1 MSMAN
6 VGEIC
11 AGIDFLKET
20 PKVCYQTAQMKD
32 PEPLPLDFSS
42 CMDNKSCFRKILSA
56 LKRYGKKE
64 ELCIAL
70 ILPNLSQKKME
81 TYQKDACEAGFLA
94 EQLFMLGEEEC
105 LVHFVMHQSNDI
117 WQQQVWLLDFGMD
130 EVKARSIVVNKRSRP
145 MLVQVSSPEY
155 WHVGSLLS
163 KERDDRLLAYVRETF
178 SKIHVS
184 AVFVAGTDLNEK
196 DYQKSREELCY
207 RRRVFLGEQMAAR
220 GACMLSRDRKEQK
233 PYLFLNEQTLLYNV
247 GIRSVKMGEE
257 SVYTVMRAG
266 CNWYEAKKSLE
277 LILQSEA
284 VLEFSFWPM
293 MGGEPI
299 RAGMFLNDLP
309 KRPRGATRLLLELSF
324 VSATECEVK
333 VTDLGFGELYPAS
346 ELCFK
351 ETFLMEEKDD
361 GTGYDM

>member
-6 VGEIC
+6 MGEIC

-178 SKIHVS
+178 SKIHR
-184 AVFVAGTDLNEK
+184 
-196 DYQKSREELCY
+196 Q
-207 RRRVFLGEQMAAR
+207 
-220 GACMLSRDRKEQK
+220 
-233 PYLFLNEQTLLYNV
+233 YL
-247 GIRSVKMGEE
+247 
-257 SVYTVMRAG
+257 
-266 CNWYEAKKSLE
+266 
-277 LILQSEA
+277 
-284 VLEFSFWPM
+284 
-293 MGGEPI
+293 
-299 RAGMFLNDLP
+299 
-309 KRPRGATRLLLELSF
+309 
-324 VSATECEVK
+324 
-333 VTDLGFGELYPAS
+333 
-346 ELCFK
+346 
-351 ETFLMEEKDD
+351 
-361 GTGYDM
+361 

>member
-1 MSMAN
+1 
-6 VGEIC
+6 
-11 AGIDFLKET
+11 
-20 PKVCYQTAQMKD
+20 
-32 PEPLPLDFSS
+32 
-42 CMDNKSCFRKILSA
+42 
-56 LKRYGKKE
+56 
-64 ELCIAL
+64 
-70 ILPNLSQKKME
+70 
-81 TYQKDACEAGFLA
+81 
-94 EQLFMLGEEEC
+94 
-105 LVHFVMHQSNDI
+105 
-117 WQQQVWLLDFGMD
+117 
-130 EVKARSIVVNKRSRP
+130 
-145 MLVQVSSPEY
+145 
-155 WHVGSLLS
+155 
-163 KERDDRLLAYVRETF
+163 
-178 SKIHVS
+178 
-184 AVFVAGTDLNEK
+184 
-196 DYQKSREELCY
+196 
-207 RRRVFLGEQMAAR
+207 
-220 GACMLSRDRKEQK
+220 MLSRDRKEQK